1 MLDASNWFKFIT
13 FQKDLCIYQI
23 DAIIHSLRIS
33 FPFCILTCVIHL
45 ILFLMDNG
53 FVSSRFIQIYIYIQ
67 VFRWKKSHYHLEYM
81 FLKMDTCICI
91 QNFCST
97 QGRSQ
102 WWWCYHCISFCYVQ
116 YDNRCKL
123 MERHR
128 RVILAPKQGHHQM
141 MIGQCQFSTLELL
154 NRLSWKCIA
163 LSN

>member
-1 MLDASNWFKFIT
+1 M
-13 FQKDLCIYQI
+13 
-23 DAIIHSLRIS
+23 
-33 FPFCILTCVIHL
+33 IHL

-91 QNFCST
+91 QKFRST

-102 WWWCYHCISFCYVQ
+102 RWWCYHCISFCYVQ

-141 MIGQCQFSTLELL
+141 MIGQCQFSTRMLNRVLWRWKSCKLNFRHRIYCKNDYLILMQMMEFDNELL
-154 NRLSWKCIA
+154 WK
-163 LSN
+163 LGQGS